1 MGAVIN
7 QVILGL
13 KRDWLPITIM
23 GIFTVSANLIR
34 TIYDLPFVSYNSFL
48 TNTILV
54 ASGIFVCGVFWIGR
68 MLARDRPERPLAYL
82 NTSPDVQA
90 MMRNL
95 VQSLL
100 LIVLVCLFLPSFG
113 LLKSLVGFLQPYDWD
128 PLFIQWDR
136 MIHGLDAWLLIQ
148 PLVGYPLLTYIIAM
162 AYQVWILLLYIAFPL
177 VCIWRGNQLLRQQM
191 IISFLMSW
199 IIIGVFMANWLA
211 SVGPCFLE
219 EMIGDTRFRE
229 QMVYLTNV
237 DKLYPLFV
245 LDVQRELLESY
256 HAGNHG
262 LGRGISAMPSM
273 HVSIAFLF
281 AIFCWHISRG
291 LGILAG
297 VYCAL
302 ILVGS
307 VHLGY
312 HYAVDGYVA
321 IVATLAIWWGAGWAV
336 KRWPDCSS
344 THDVNIG

>member
-1 MGAVIN
+1 MELIIG
-7 QVILGL
+7 GL
-13 KRDWLPITIM
+13 KRDWLPIAIM
-23 GIFTVSANLIR
+23 GIFAVSVNLIR
-34 TIYDLPFVSYNSFL
+34 TIYDLPIISYNSFL

-54 ASGIFVCGVFWIGR
+54 ASGIFICGVFWIGH
-68 MLARDRPERPLAYL
+68 MLVRDRPDRPLAYL
-82 NTSPDVQA
+82 YTSPNVQA

-95 VQSLL
+95 VKSLL
-100 LIVLVCLFLPSFG
+100 LILLVCLFLPSFG
-113 LLKSLVGFLQPYDWD
+113 LLKSLVGFLQPYEWD

-136 MIHGLDAWLLIQ
+136 MIHGRDAWLLIQ
-148 PLVGYPLLTYIIAM
+148 PLVGYPLVTYIFAI

-177 VCIWRGNQLLRQQM
+177 VCVWRGNHLLRRQM
-191 IISFLMSW
+191 IVSFLMSW

-219 EMIGDTRFRE
+219 VMIGDPRFHE
-229 QMVYLTNV
+229 QMAYLTNV

-256 HAGNHG
+256 LAGNHG

-281 AIFCWHISRG
+281 AIFSWQISRG
-291 LGILAG
+291 FGLLAG

-321 IVATLAIWWGAGWAV
+321 IFATWAIWWGSGWIV
-336 KRWPDCSS
+336 KRSSGCSS
-344 THDVNIG
+344 TQNANIGRKC